1 MHVLI
6 TGASKGIG
14 LALADVY
21 AMHHKD
27 VKLSMCSRNL
37 GELHAA
43 ASHIGARELL
53 LERCDVSNEAN
64 VEDFVAEA
72 EGRFG
77 PVDHLINNAGFGIF
91 RPIEELTIDEF
102 DSVLATDLRGVFL
115 VTKAV
120 LPAMMAAER
129 GTVVTISSLAGKNG
143 FAGGTAYCA
152 AKFAVRGLMQSMF
165 LEVREKNVR
174 AITVF
179 PGSVDTAFFNPALG
193 ATRLRAT
200 SALNAKDV
208 ADAVY
213 HAAML
218 PQSATISELDIR
230 PTNPKAVGR

>member
-14 LALADVY
+14 LAIARTYLAHD
-21 AMHHKD
+21 KD
-27 VKLSMCSRNL
+27 VRLSLCARNL
-37 GELHAA
+37 GELHTA
-43 ASHIGARELL
+43 ASTLPTKELL
-53 LERCDVSNEAN
+53 LERCDVSDEVN
-64 VEDFVAEA
+64 VNDFVAEA

-91 RPIEELTIDEF
+91 RPIEELSIEEF
-102 DSVLATDLRGVFL
+102 DSVIATDLRGVFL
-115 VTKAV
+115 VTQAV
-120 LPAMMAAER
+120 LPAMIARES

-143 FAGGTAYCA
+143 FVGGTAYCA

-165 LEVREKNVR
+165 LEVREKNIR

-193 ATRLRAT
+193 ATRMRAT
-200 SALNAKDV
+200 SALDAQNV

-230 PTNPKAVGR
+230 PTNPKR

>member
-1 MHVLI
+1 
-6 TGASKGIG
+6 
-14 LALADVY
+14 
-21 AMHHKD
+21 
-27 VKLSMCSRNL
+27 
-37 GELHAA
+37 
-43 ASHIGARELL
+43 LL